1 MAEVASQTEPI
12 KEESATA
19 NINDTKSAK
28 NDYAKVANVS
38 DSEAEKIIGQLNLDP
53 QNMTTEALQFA
64 LNQLA
69 NEQNANKRFATALRS
84 VSPRNTE
91 ALNISA
97 NDVPSAL
104 MPYSGSQ
111 VIEADAIANG
121 YIKSQTDATN
131 APNTLSGRAW
141 LVDHGTPSTMANGLT
156 PVTEGTKVYL
166 QWIDSDGAVSPT
178 YVASTTN
185 QLSSADGSQVG
196 PGSYAFDLREAWIDA
211 NGKEHKY
218 HAIAGQYYRLWIED
232 FQTPNGNNVS
242 MLRQAGGFFPGSYV
256 NSVSSSNLGQFP
268 LIGTNMQRTGI
279 YMAIDSTNGYMAAD
293 RSEWIHDELGPISA
307 PSVDLNAKN
316 SISGKVWL
324 ETGAGDYANS
334 ATGPNDNGNDPQAV
348 GYTVVISSLTSEG
361 AQAYE
366 AQVES
371 LPESER
377 ADAAKNLLT
386 DHPEYISATVYGETD
401 EGGKYTLRFP
411 DGTLN
416 DQYIY
421 GYVMDPEGNMIKSYS
436 SYTSPQF
443 RTPNSNL
450 SWTPQ
455 TAPAQNLVANPMWY
469 NVNFALVPTTKI
481 DLEIIDFNNT
491 NSPAVPGDVVNIDL
505 TGSKLSP
512 LPTHIEW
519 RDKKGNI
526 VQQTTDITSLKEGEK
541 QSTFIV
547 PDTATDGD
555 IYTAYLV
562 VGGNDVAADS
572 FIIKITDA
580 RKYEPSTEGIKKD
593 YGTPTTAEDVTSS
606 VTVPGYPS
614 QGDQPVITVD
624 DPTQLPDGK
633 TPGKTEVDVT
643 VTYPDGTTDHI
654 KVPVTVGG
662 QAENEVYE
670 PSTEGIKKDYGTPT
684 TAEDVTSSVTV
695 PGYPSQGD
703 QPVITVDDPTQLPNG
718 KTPGKTEVDVTV
730 TYPDGTTDHI
740 KVPVT
745 VGAQAENEVYEP
757 STEGIKKDYGTPTTA
772 EDVTSSVTVPGY
784 PSQGD
789 QPVIT
794 VDDPTQLPDGKTPG
808 KTEVDVTVTYPD
820 GTTDHIKVPVTVGAQ
835 AENEVYEPST
845 EGIKKDYG
853 TPTTAEDVT
862 SSVTVPGYPSQGD
875 QPVITVDDPTQL
887 PDGKTPGKTEVD
899 VTVTYPDGTTDHIK
913 VPVTVGGQAENEV
926 YEPSTEGIKKD
937 YGTPTTAE
945 DVTSSVTV
953 PGYPSQGDQPVITVD
968 DPTQLPNGK
977 TPGKTEVD
985 VTVTYPDGTTD
996 HIKVPVTVG
1005 GQAENEV
1012 YEPSTEGIKK
1022 DYGTPTTA
1030 EDVTNSVTVPGYP
1043 SQGDQ
1048 PVITVDD
1055 PTQLPNGKTP
1065 GKTEVD
1071 VTVTYP
1077 DGTTDHIKVPVI
1089 VGADTQ
1095 ANINNPGYAHATVKP
1110 GETVKVP
1117 QTGDN
1122 TMPDSSKYD
1131 IATNQVPAGW
1141 KVSVNANTGEL
1152 TVNPPKNAMTGT
1164 SVVIQVTVTYP
1175 DGSSETVPSKVSVDD
1190 IIQLP
1195 APTVNPVD
1203 DNDTEITGSNGT
1215 PGNTIVVTFPNGSTS
1230 EGTIDENGNWKVDV
1244 PKGVSL
1250 NKGDIIIAVEKDKDG
1265 NVSGPTNIVVGEN
1278 CDMSPNNSSDKEKI
1292 ETPKDENILEN
1303 EPSVNLSGNKAYEA
1317 HTNTAVKN
1325 SKQTDVKN
1333 SELKYKGVNIDSGK
1347 SSKQDAIKEKALPE
1361 TGETTHNTTMLGTLF
1376 AAFGSLLLFRRRS
1389 KHNENK

>member
-1 MAEVASQTEPI
+1 MTGKKLDFLSNRLNKYSIRKFTVGTASILVGAALIFGVANEEANAAEDTQKMEEMMSDELSDESTMNQSTNRDSSNQEKNIEESTQEESAPQTGQVKDETTEASSKVEQAQDKTAEVAPKAEQVQNETTEIVPQVNPEAEQVEEKAAETAPQTGQVKDKTTEADSKVEQAQDKTAEVAPKAEQAQNETTEIVPQVNPEVEKVEEKVAEAASQTEPI

-19 NINDTKSAK
+19 NIKNINDTKSAK

-64 LNQLA
+64 LINQLA

-156 PVTEGTKVYL
+156 PIPEGTKVYL

-218 HAIAGQYYRLWIED
+218 HAIAGQYYRLWVED

-348 GYTVVISSLTSEG
+348 GYTVVMSSLTSEG

-481 DLEIIDFNNT
+481 DLEIIDLNNT
-491 NSPAVPGDVVNIDL
+491 NSPAVPGNVVNIDL

-654 KVPVTVGG
+654 KVPVTVG
-662 QAENEVYE
+662 
-670 PSTEGIKKDYGTPT
+670 
-684 TAEDVTSSVTV
+684 
-695 PGYPSQGD
+695 
-703 QPVITVDDPTQLPNG
+703 
-718 KTPGKTEVDVTV
+718 
-730 TYPDGTTDHI
+730 
-740 KVPVT
+740 
-745 VGAQAENEVYEP
+745 AQAENEVYEP

-794 VDDPTQLPDGKTPG
+794 VDDSTQLPD
-808 KTEVDVTVTYPD
+808 
-820 GTTDHIKVPVTVGAQ
+820 
-835 AENEVYEPST
+835 
-845 EGIKKDYG
+845 
-853 TPTTAEDVT
+853 
-862 SSVTVPGYPSQGD
+862 
-875 QPVITVDDPTQL
+875 
-887 PDGKTPGKTEVD
+887 
-899 VTVTYPDGTTDHIK
+899 
-913 VPVTVGGQAENEV
+913 
-926 YEPSTEGIKKD
+926 
-937 YGTPTTAE
+937 
-945 DVTSSVTV
+945 
-953 PGYPSQGDQPVITVD
+953 
-968 DPTQLPNGK
+968 
-977 TPGKTEVD
+977 
-985 VTVTYPDGTTD
+985 
-996 HIKVPVTVG
+996 
-1005 GQAENEV
+1005 
-1012 YEPSTEGIKK
+1012 
-1022 DYGTPTTA
+1022 
-1030 EDVTNSVTVPGYP
+1030 
-1043 SQGDQ
+1043 
-1048 PVITVDD
+1048 
-1055 PTQLPNGKTP
+1055 GKTP

-1122 TMPDSSKYD
+1122 TMPDGSKYD

-1152 TVNPPKNAMTGT
+1152 TVSPPKNAMTGT

-1195 APTVNPVD
+1195 APTVNAVD

-1333 SELKYKGVNIDSGK
+1333 SELKHKGVNIDSGK

>member
-1 MAEVASQTEPI
+1 MTGKKLDFLSNRLNKYSIRKFTVGTASILVGAALIFGVANEEANAAEDTQKMEEMTSDELSDESTMNQSTNRDSSNQEKNIEESTQEESAPQTGQVKDETTEIVPQVNPEAEQVEEKAAETAPQTGQVKDKTTEAASKAEQAQDKTAEVAPKAEQAQNETTEIVPQVNPEVEKVEKKVAEVASQTEPI

-131 APNTLSGRAW
+131 ALNTLSGRAW

-624 DPTQLPDGK
+624 DPTQLP
-633 TPGKTEVDVT
+633 
-643 VTYPDGTTDHI
+643 
-654 KVPVTVGG
+654 
-662 QAENEVYE
+662 
-670 PSTEGIKKDYGTPT
+670 
-684 TAEDVTSSVTV
+684 
-695 PGYPSQGD
+695 
-703 QPVITVDDPTQLPNG
+703 NG

-794 VDDPTQLPDGKTPG
+794 VDDPTQLP
-808 KTEVDVTVTYPD
+808 
-820 GTTDHIKVPVTVGAQ
+820 
-835 AENEVYEPST
+835 
-845 EGIKKDYG
+845 
-853 TPTTAEDVT
+853 
-862 SSVTVPGYPSQGD
+862 
-875 QPVITVDDPTQL
+875 
-887 PDGKTPGKTEVD
+887 
-899 VTVTYPDGTTDHIK
+899 
-913 VPVTVGGQAENEV
+913 
-926 YEPSTEGIKKD
+926 
-937 YGTPTTAE
+937 
-945 DVTSSVTV
+945 
-953 PGYPSQGDQPVITVD
+953 
-968 DPTQLPNGK
+968 NGK

-985 VTVTYPDGTTD
+985 V
-996 HIKVPVTVG
+996 
-1005 GQAENEV
+1005 
-1012 YEPSTEGIKK
+1012 
-1022 DYGTPTTA
+1022 
-1030 EDVTNSVTVPGYP
+1030 
-1043 SQGDQ
+1043 
-1048 PVITVDD
+1048 
-1055 PTQLPNGKTP
+1055 
-1065 GKTEVD
+1065 
-1071 VTVTYP
+1071 
-1077 DGTTDHIKVPVI
+1077 
-1089 VGADTQ
+1089 
-1095 ANINNPGYAHATVKP
+1095 
-1110 GETVKVP
+1110 
-1117 QTGDN
+1117 
-1122 TMPDSSKYD
+1122 
-1131 IATNQVPAGW
+1131 
-1141 KVSVNANTGEL
+1141 
-1152 TVNPPKNAMTGT
+1152 
-1164 SVVIQVTVTYP
+1164 
-1175 DGSSETVPSKVSVDD
+1175 
-1190 IIQLP
+1190 
-1195 APTVNPVD
+1195 
-1203 DNDTEITGSNGT
+1203 
-1215 PGNTIVVTFPNGSTS
+1215 
-1230 EGTIDENGNWKVDV
+1230 
-1244 PKGVSL
+1244 
-1250 NKGDIIIAVEKDKDG
+1250 
-1265 NVSGPTNIVVGEN
+1265 
-1278 CDMSPNNSSDKEKI
+1278 
-1292 ETPKDENILEN
+1292 
-1303 EPSVNLSGNKAYEA
+1303 
-1317 HTNTAVKN
+1317 
-1325 SKQTDVKN
+1325 
-1333 SELKYKGVNIDSGK
+1333 
-1347 SSKQDAIKEKALPE
+1347 
-1361 TGETTHNTTMLGTLF
+1361 
-1376 AAFGSLLLFRRRS
+1376 
-1389 KHNENK
+1389 